1 MDYEYNNKTGPVDQS
16 SPFMNFA
23 GQQSAKKRESSL
35 SAAFQWPKDHKERK
49 LNSGSLFGQPG
60 PLSALDSPSKS
71 GFATPN
77 RLRDPDSRP
86 FHFAQDSIKPLP
98 SLPPHVWEPRTPA
111 STYDFSSG
119 GETPTTPAVDSDAAT
134 PDTHQMGRL
143 DNGEANS
150 PKKEGRRQSFFR
162 GFFKSSPSPTKE
174 RDKENLRPYYSGKAD
189 HRIQKRRSER
199 SERSRS
205 KKKTALRPIDG
216 DHSDTE
222 LMTSA
227 NGAPHEQG
235 KVEKTYAMS
244 IAGFLHWVEAH
255 PHLPAVLSFYM
266 QLFVN
271 VSLGFG
277 FLYIVYLCWRGI
289 MADVDIEASKH
300 INTVMVEIAHCA
312 KQYNVNRCRPE
323 EVVPAMENACG
334 MWETCMNRDPKKV
347 ASASVTAKTFAIIFN
362 SFVEEFS
369 YKSMVGLAF
378 FVCLVYVGSLII
390 TNVLCARA
398 MSWSQDWMNMQPQE
412 RAMVRQQW
420 QAKAHGYRY
429 DAYEQPPPRGF
440 VEDINAQV
448 SEHDRT
454 PADHMMLD

>member
-1 MDYEYNNKTGPVDQS
+1 MEFEYTNKTGPVDQS
-16 SPFMNFA
+16 SPFMKFA
-23 GQQSAKKRESSL
+23 SQQSAKKREHSP
-35 SAAFQWPKDHKERK
+35 FPQQDQEWK
-49 LNSGSLFGQPG
+49 LIAGPSFGQPG
-60 PLSALDSPSKS
+60 PLSALDSPSRN

-86 FHFAQDSIKPLP
+86 FHFSQDSIKPLP
-98 SLPPHVWEPRTPA
+98 SLPPHVWEPRTPT

-119 GETPTTPAVDSDAAT
+119 GETPNTPAVDSDAAT
-134 PDTHQMGRL
+134 PDTQLAHEMGQL
-143 DNGEANS
+143 GNGEANS

-174 RDKENLRPYYSGKAD
+174 RDKENARPYYSGKAD
-189 HRIQKRRSER
+189 HHIQKRRSER

-205 KKKTALRPIDG
+205 KKKTALRTIDG

-222 LMTSA
+222 PMPSDK
-227 NGAPHEQG
+227 GAPHEQG
-235 KVEKTYAMS
+235 KVQQTYAMS

-255 PHLPAVLSFYM
+255 PHLPSVLSFYM
-266 QLFVN
+266 QLLVN
-271 VSLGFG
+271 IMLGFG
-277 FLYIVYLCWRGI
+277 FLYIVYACWRGV

-300 INTVMVEIAHCA
+300 MSEVMVEIAHCA
-312 KQYNVNRCRPE
+312 KQYTVNRCRPD

-369 YKSMVGLAF
+369 YKSMVCLALF
-378 FVCLVYVGSLII
+378 VFLLFVCSVIYA
-390 TNVLCARA
+390 NVVCTRA
-398 MSWSQDWMNMQPQE
+398 MSWSDDWKNKPPEE

-420 QAKAHGYRY
+420 QARAYGYHHHV
-429 DAYEQPPPRGF
+429 YEQPASLRGF
-440 VEDINAQV
+440 VEGIDLQI
-448 SEHDRT
+448 SEQDQT
-454 PADHMMLD
+454 PANHLMLE